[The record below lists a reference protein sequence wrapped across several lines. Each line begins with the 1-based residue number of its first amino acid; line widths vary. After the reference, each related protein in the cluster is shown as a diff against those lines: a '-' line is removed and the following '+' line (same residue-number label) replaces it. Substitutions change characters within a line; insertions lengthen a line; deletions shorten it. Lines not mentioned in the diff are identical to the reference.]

1 MKQSMDGCVI
11 TYHSI
16 LYGRVPFSL
25 LSVLWFLECANSL
38 IGIALWCADDGSM
51 TSALVR
57 STGWLVSKVCS
68 VRANAVI
75 SPFFRTHW
83 CSTSWCL
90 RVRPVCPMYI
100 LGHPLQGM
108 EYRTSFSCCSGT
120 GSLGCTSMWRKV
132 LSGWKTT
139 LMSSCVRIRLT
150 ALDRPLMYGR
160 ATVILVH

>member
-57 STGWLVSKVCS
+57 STG
-68 VRANAVI
+68 
-75 SPFFRTHW
+75 
-83 CSTSWCL
+83 
-90 RVRPVCPMYI
+90 
-100 LGHPLQGM
+100 
-108 EYRTSFSCCSGT
+108 
-120 GSLGCTSMWRKV
+120 
-132 LSGWKTT
+132 
-139 LMSSCVRIRLT
+139 
-150 ALDRPLMYGR
+150 
-160 ATVILVH
+160 